1 VIVVQL
7 ALLGLAVGVVMLC
20 FWIIHYIILGGVRD
34 ELKFP
39 LDGFE
44 EAAEKC

>member
-1 VIVVQL
+1 L
-7 ALLGLAVGVVMLC
+7 AFLGLAVGVVCLC
-20 FWIIHYIILGGVRD
+20 FWVIRYVVLGGLRD
-34 ELKFP
+34 ECEGP

>member
-1 VIVVQL
+1 VIVQL
-7 ALLGLAVGVVMLC
+7 ALLGLAVGVVGLC
-20 FWIIHYIILGGVRD
+20 FWIIHYVVLEGLRD
-34 ELKFP
+34 ECEVP

>member
-1 VIVVQL
+1 VILQL
-7 ALLGLAVGVVMLC
+7 ACLGLAVGVVGLC
-20 FWIIHYIILGGVRD
+20 FWVIRYVVLEGLRD
-34 ELKFP
+34 ECMVP